1 MSSTAFRGS
10 WILLVLTVLAAA
22 GCGGSKNGPT
32 QPDPDPGPA
41 AGVVVTDAVPSS
53 GNGTLTGVSITIVD
67 TTIAMVPG
75 KHIQIRGTVNPGT
88 VSKRDHRIDILFKLS
103 NGSVASVTHRW
114 AASLSPGQPL
124 EARNAC
130 TTCDGAKVSI
140 NQSTKKVTLNGLVL
154 PDDGINPGN
163 TSTLTGVNTYP

>member
-1 MSSTAFRGS
+1 
-10 WILLVLTVLAAA
+10 VLSVLAVA

-41 AGVVVTDAVPSS
+41 AGVVVTNASPSS
-53 GNGTLTGVSITIVD
+53 GDGTLTGVILTITD

-103 NGSVASVTHRW
+103 STGPVSSVTHRW

-130 TTCDGAKVSI
+130 TICDPAKVSI

-154 PDDGINPGN
+154 PDDGINAGN